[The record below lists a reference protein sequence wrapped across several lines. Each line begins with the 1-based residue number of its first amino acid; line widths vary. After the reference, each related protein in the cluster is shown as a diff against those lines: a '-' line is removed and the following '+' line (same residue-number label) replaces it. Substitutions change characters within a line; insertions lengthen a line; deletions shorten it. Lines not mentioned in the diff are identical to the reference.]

1 MKKYGLLFIAML
13 FVASTPFIMGEEGQ
27 TEDIALL
34 VSDNLADSAVAESIA
49 SQYASISIY
58 YIEWGVY
65 DQSVVDAIMEQSP
78 TKVIILGGPMAVVTE
93 VEEALSDLD
102 VERIG
107 GMDREETSLMAMQQF
122 TNRYTQRNRVVVANG
137 ADEASIALALK
148 SSLNAG
154 CPMVFDDGTGL
165 GASQRSQLED
175 TGITS
180 IGRAGQGQGHGQDES
195 VDEQS
200 LQQYAQEAMTAAEEA
215 LNSLAAGDGDDAS
228 TAFTVLHANAIRKLE
243 SARNAYEEGNY
254 GRAFGLAHAAQS
266 MAQNALRKGPGENPT
281 MGNLAT
287 KAEDWLETV
296 TAMYDEAREEYASAE
311 DPDEDV
317 GALLDSAAEYI
328 ASATTCFEAGDYQC
342 TISELAL
349 AKADIQRAKSGLGN
363 GNGQGG
369 PSNPGNNVPS
379 ETPGN
384 GAPPENPG
392 NGNGGGNKP

>member
-1 MKKYGLLFIAML
+1 MLL
-13 FVASTPFIMGEEGQ
+13 VASIPLLMAAEEDG
-27 TEDIALL
+27 EDIALL

-49 SQYASISIY
+49 NQYESLSIY
-58 YIEWGVY
+58 YIEWGTF
-65 DQSVVDAIMEQSP
+65 DQSVVDAILEQSP
-78 TKVIILGGPMAVVTE
+78 TQVIILGGPMAVVPE
-93 VEEALSDLD
+93 VEEALSSLD
-102 VERIG
+102 VVRIG
-107 GMDREETSLMAMQQF
+107 GMDREETSLMAMQRF
-122 TNRYTQRNRVVVANG
+122 ANRYQQQNRIVVANG
-137 ADEASIALALK
+137 AEESAIALALK
-148 SSLNAG
+148 SSLEAG
-154 CPMVFDDGTGL
+154 TPMVFDNGMGL
-165 GASQRSQLED
+165 GEQRRTMLED
-175 TGITS
+175 EGITS
-180 IGRAGQGQGHGQDES
+180 FGRAGKGQGYGQDES

-200 LQQYAQEAMTAAEEA
+200 LGQYAQQAIMDAENA
-215 LNSLAAGDGDDAS
+215 LNSLAAGDGDNAS

-243 SARNAYEEGNY
+243 SAQSAYGEGNY